1 MYEKILQDSQLLS
14 SLIYL
19 RLFLCDN
26 GLTAVGGAASLAK
39 RTQELLV
46 DRVVADSF

>member
-1 MYEKILQDSQLLS
+1 M
-14 SLIYL
+14 IYL

-26 GLTAVGGAASLAK
+26 GLTAVGSGAASLAK
-39 RTQELLV
+39 RMQELLV